1 MLVVAGSIVLVSRV
15 TDLAPPGASSWPLWL
30 IVPGVA
36 MVIGSFAIPPRG
48 GLGLAIPGAILAM
61 VGVVLWFQAAYN
73 LYATWA
79 YAWALVAPTGP
90 GLGMLF
96 YGLARGDRELAR
108 DGLRTTVT
116 GLALFIGFALF
127 FEGVLGLSGQTFP
140 DVREN
145 LPYLRSVWAC
155 WRRRCYGPQA
165 ERASRSDAPRH
176 AAAGHP
182 AVTLLR
188 AIGADGSYRSPSMGD
203 TGRRRCI
210 DGFMAAM
217 VDTGAA
223 TGSTRAL
230 PAGIAEPRVA
240 ATALSRSRAPC
251 SGSRRPG

>member
-1 MLVVAGSIVLVSRV
+1 MTTPDPIEPPPAAPPAPDPGPPGPAGSAVPPGPAVPPGAPYGSTAYGPTPARSSMSRPTPAGLVFGIMLVVAGSVILVSRV

-79 YAWALVAPTGP
+79 YAWALVVPTGP

-140 DVREN
+140 DVRQN
-145 LPYLRSVWAC
+145 LPYL
-155 WRRRCYGPQA
+155 
-165 ERASRSDAPRH
+165 
-176 AAAGHP
+176 
-182 AVTLLR
+182 
-188 AIGADGSYRSPSMGD
+188 AIGLGGVLVVLSLF
-203 TGRRRCI
+203 TGRKPTN
-210 DGFMAAM
+210 A
-217 VDTGAA
+217 
-223 TGSTRAL
+223 
-230 PAGIAEPRVA
+230 
-240 ATALSRSRAPC
+240 
-251 SGSRRPG
+251 

>member
-1 MLVVAGSIVLVSRV
+1 MTTPDPIEPPPAAVPVPDPVPPGPVVPPGPAGSAGPPAPSGPSGAAGAPYGSTAYGPTPARPSMSRPTPAGLVFGIMLVVAGSIILVSRV

-96 YGLARGDRELAR
+96 YGLARGDRDLAR

-127 FEGVLGLSGQTFP
+127 FEGVLGLSGQSFP

-145 LPYLRSVWAC
+145 LPYL
-155 WRRRCYGPQA
+155 
-165 ERASRSDAPRH
+165 
-176 AAAGHP
+176 
-182 AVTLLR
+182 
-188 AIGADGSYRSPSMGD
+188 AIGLGGVLVVLSLF
-203 TGRRRCI
+203 TGRKP
-210 DGFMAAM
+210 
-217 VDTGAA
+217 T
-223 TGSTRAL
+223 T
-230 PAGIAEPRVA
+230 
-240 ATALSRSRAPC
+240 TA
-251 SGSRRPG
+251 

>member
-1 MLVVAGSIVLVSRV
+1 MTTPDPIEPPPAGPPPTSPPPASPPPPDPVPPGPASSAVPPGPAEAPYGSTAYGPTPARPGMSRPTPAGLVFGIMLVVAGSVILVSRV

-116 GLALFIGFALF
+116 GLALFVGFALF

-140 DVREN
+140 DVRQN
-145 LPYLRSVWAC
+145 LPYL
-155 WRRRCYGPQA
+155 
-165 ERASRSDAPRH
+165 
-176 AAAGHP
+176 
-182 AVTLLR
+182 
-188 AIGADGSYRSPSMGD
+188 AIGLGGVLVVLSLF
-203 TGRRRCI
+203 TGRKPTE
-210 DGFMAAM
+210 A
-217 VDTGAA
+217 
-223 TGSTRAL
+223 
-230 PAGIAEPRVA
+230 
-240 ATALSRSRAPC
+240 
-251 SGSRRPG
+251 

>member
-1 MLVVAGSIVLVSRV
+1 MTTPDPIEPPPASPPPPDPVPPGPAGPTSYGPTAYGSTPARPSMSRPTPAGLVFGIMLVVAGSVILVSRV

-116 GLALFIGFALF
+116 GLALFVGFALF

-145 LPYLRSVWAC
+145 LPYL
-155 WRRRCYGPQA
+155 
-165 ERASRSDAPRH
+165 
-176 AAAGHP
+176 
-182 AVTLLR
+182 
-188 AIGADGSYRSPSMGD
+188 AIGLGGVLVVLSLF
-203 TGRRRCI
+203 TGRKPSE
-210 DGFMAAM
+210 A
-217 VDTGAA
+217 
-223 TGSTRAL
+223 
-230 PAGIAEPRVA
+230 
-240 ATALSRSRAPC
+240 
-251 SGSRRPG
+251 